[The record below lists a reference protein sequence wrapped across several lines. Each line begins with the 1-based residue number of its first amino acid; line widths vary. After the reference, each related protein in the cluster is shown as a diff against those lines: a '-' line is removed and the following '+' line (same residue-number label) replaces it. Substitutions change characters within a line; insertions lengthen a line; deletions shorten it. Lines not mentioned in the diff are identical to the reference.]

1 MNILHGVS
9 AGKVFQEAFD
19 VEEEKILIFNDIL
32 SCGPLKEYADMESWK
47 TFREKYWNQFELY
60 GYKERPSFEDI
71 ERDFYTNFDDFK
83 SADSFK
89 LWIGTGLGDQLLLAF
104 IVHLMGYYG
113 LDMQKLEVYQFE
125 KIQRKHFA
133 IEAWGIALLRTEEVQ
148 NHPSAYVLT
157 SKEVVMAQKAWEA
170 VTSPTPEKYLQY
182 LHSDKD
188 TLFLLKKSMGFLFL
202 RYPNITNGLP
212 YWDEALLKYTE
223 KQAPRSARIIGDVL
237 GYEYHDKY
245 NLDIV
250 GDFYLFNRLNNLG
263 RANLAKP
270 LVKVNTFDLPMRETE
285 TTILPDGIKALSG
298 EINMIEE
305 NGIDDWVCGVHLDS
319 SSDGLWVR
327 DDRKLVWKNFSD
339 KL

>member
-1 MNILHGVS
+1 MNILHGIS
-9 AGKVFQEAFD
+9 AAKVFQEAFD
-19 VEEEKILIFNDIL
+19 VQEEKILIFNDVL

-47 TFREKYWNQFELY
+47 KFREKYWNQFELY
-60 GYKERPSFEDI
+60 GYKERPSFDDI
-71 ERDFYTNFDDFK
+71 ERGFYTNFDDFK
-83 SADSFK
+83 SAESFK

-104 IVHLMGYYG
+104 VVHLMGYYG
-113 LDMQKLEVYQFE
+113 LDMEKLEVYQFE

-133 IEAWGIALLRTEEVQ
+133 IEAWGIALLRTEEVR

-157 SKEVVMAQKAWEA
+157 EKEKVMAQNAWTA
-170 VTSPTPEKYLQY
+170 VTSSTPEKYLEY
-182 LHSDKD
+182 LHSEKD
-188 TLFLLKKSMGFLFL
+188 ILFLLKKSMGFLFL
-202 RYPNITNGLP
+202 RYPNISNGLP

-223 KQAPRSARIIGDVL
+223 KQAPKSARIIGDVL
-237 GYEYHDKY
+237 GYEYYDKY

-250 GDFYLFNRLNNLG
+250 GDFYLLNRLKNLG

-270 LVKVNTFDLPMRETE
+270 LVKVNAFDLPMRETE
-285 TTILPDGIKALSG
+285 ITILSDGIKALRE

>member
-1 MNILHGVS
+1 MNILHGIS
-9 AGKVFQEAFD
+9 AAKVFQGAFD
-19 VEEEKILIFNDIL
+19 VQEEETLIFNDIL
-32 SCGPLKEYADMESWK
+32 SCGPLKEYVDMKSWK

-60 GYKERPSFEDI
+60 GCKARPSFNDI

-104 IVHLMGYYG
+104 VVHLMGYYG

-202 RYPNITNGLP
+202 RYPNISNGLP

-223 KQAPRSARIIGDVL
+223 KQAPEAARIIGDVL

-250 GDFYLFNRLNNLG
+250 GDFYLFNRLKNLG

-270 LVKVNTFDLPMRETE
+270 LVEVNTFDLRMRETE
-285 TTILPDGIKALSG
+285 ITILSDGIKALQG

-319 SSDGLWVR
+319 SSEGLWVR
-327 DDRKLVWKNFSD
+327 DGKKLVWKRF
-339 KL
+339 